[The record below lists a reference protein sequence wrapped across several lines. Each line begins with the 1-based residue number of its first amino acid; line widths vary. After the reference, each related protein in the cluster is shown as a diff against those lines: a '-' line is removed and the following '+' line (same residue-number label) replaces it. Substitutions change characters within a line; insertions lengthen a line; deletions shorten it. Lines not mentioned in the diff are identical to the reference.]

1 MNYIYDNESNKNKL
15 LERFV
20 RYVQIWTES
29 DEEAADKGV
38 FPSTER
44 QFDLARVLEGELK
57 ELGLQNVQVTKNC
70 YVYGFLPG
78 NEAAKSQ
85 SILLLAHMD
94 TTQEVSGKNVKPQ
107 IKPVKT
113 QDTQD
118 DSQASSEDDI
128 IITSDGTTLLGGD
141 DKAGVAAIMSALAFL
156 VENPQI
162 KHRPVEVIFSPDEE
176 TGHGMDKVPLK
187 LIKSK
192 AAYTVDGGN
201 LGEMETECF
210 NAWAASITFTGKQ
223 HTPVTQRKVEWSTQV

>member
-29 DEEAADKGV
+29 DEEAADKGL

-57 ELGLQNVQVTKNC
+57 ELGLQNVQVTKDC

-78 NEAAKSQ
+78 NLQTISNSPRNNAADNQNQ

-128 IITSDGTTLLGGD
+128 IIT
-141 DKAGVAAIMSALAFL
+141 
-156 VENPQI
+156 
-162 KHRPVEVIFSPDEE
+162 
-176 TGHGMDKVPLK
+176 
-187 LIKSK
+187 
-192 AAYTVDGGN
+192 
-201 LGEMETECF
+201 
-210 NAWAASITFTGKQ
+210 
-223 HTPVTQRKVEWSTQV
+223 